1 LIKVTRVSV
10 TLFALF
16 ASYAGGD
23 EEASSRLFAA
33 VSDNDVSAVKKLLA
47 VEPRLAAATDGS
59 GRSIVMA
66 ALFRIEGEGFVPP
79 GKNAVLQTV
88 LAQNP
93 PLTFFEACAV
103 GDFGQVARALRE
115 NPQLASQWNDF
126 GWSALDLAAFSG
138 RTETVL
144 LLIESGADV
153 NARART
159 KFKNTPLQVAL
170 LPGQFDTA
178 KTLLEHGADPLVRQ
192 AHGFSPIMQAALL
205 GRRDLVDL
213 LLEHGA
219 ELNSRAD
226 DGRNAVTE
234 ALRARH
240 PELASYL
247 KSRGG
252 KDAVLTA
259 NLAKP
264 PE

>member
-1 LIKVTRVSV
+1 LAKSIRFTVTVI
-10 TLFALF
+10 ALF
-16 ASYAGGD
+16 ASHARAD
-23 EEASSRLFAA
+23 EQSSSRLFSA
-33 VSDNDVSAVKKLLA
+33 VSENDVGAVRKLLTP
-47 VEPRLAAATDGS
+47 EPGLAAATDVNGQS
-59 GRSIVMA
+59 VVMA

-79 GKNAVLQTV
+79 AKNSVLQML
-88 LAQNP
+88 LAQKP

-103 GDFGQVARALRE
+103 GDAQQMARQLHE
-115 NPQLASQWNDF
+115 NPKLASQWNDF
-126 GWSALDLAAFSG
+126 GWSAMHLAAFSG
-138 RTETVL
+138 VSEAVL
-144 LLIESGADV
+144 LLIEQSADV

-178 KTLLEHGADPLVRQ
+178 KVLLEHGADPLTRQ
-192 AHGFSPIMQAALL
+192 LQGFSPLMQAALL

-213 LLEHGA
+213 LLKHGA

-234 ALRARH
+234 ALRAGH
-240 PELASYL
+240 SELASYL
-247 KSRGG
+247 RSIGG
-252 KDAVLTA
+252 KEAVLTA